1 MTQRNVLAVTYSGNH
16 GRYEPINNTTLNDFI
31 SSNKFAAG
39 FLGLPTAAPDPRFA
53 TVTQAT
59 LLGYHNYDGVSVQL
73 RHAMSYGFMGQVG
86 YTWSHSLQLG
96 TIYDPKNIGLGYGS
110 SGLDT
115 RHNLTA
121 DILWNMPRLKNSLL
135 EHSIGGWNIGAKVY
149 AYTGRPIS
157 VTNTQLG
164 GQISATFSGNILA
177 DILDPSVLGK
187 HCTSAAANTP
197 CLTPLQFA
205 NSSTQKDWGN
215 APPNQFWAPGFFD
228 LDTQLTKAIR
238 IAERVRFEIGT
249 NVYNL
254 LNHTNFSTPSGSVT
268 SGALGTITNTVADPV
283 SIYGSGQ
290 SASNSG
296 RILVLTGKL
305 TF

>member
-1 MTQRNVLAVTYSGNH
+1 
-16 GRYEPINNTTLNDFI
+16 
-31 SSNKFAAG
+31 
-39 FLGLPTAAPDPRFA
+39 
-53 TVTQAT
+53 
-59 LLGYHNYDGVSVQL
+59 
-73 RHAMSYGFMGQVG
+73 MGQVG

-238 IAERVRFEIGT
+238 IAERVRFEIGM
-249 NVYNL
+249 NVYNT

-268 SGALGTITNTVADPV
+268 SAALGTITNTVSEPV

-290 SASNSG
+290 SASNSA